1 MDSRFTLKGSSNPA
15 NKNREGPP
23 VRLLLNPQ
31 SRAEQTWCL
40 ANLPKVNGSP
50 VSPQPPDLT
59 ILSDASMEDWGAT
72 SQGRW
77 FSQESIQHIN
87 LLELKGAFLAIKS
100 FLNDQFNKVV
110 LLRLDNST
118 AAAYLNNKGGTHS
131 VPLMSLALENW
142 TWCLRFKDI
151 STAQHVPGKENILSD
166 SDSRTFLDSTDWQL
180 DTTVITPFLT
190 NCITVLFASRLTHNY
205 LNT

>member
-59 ILSDASMEDWGAT
+59 ILSDASMQDWGST

-87 LLELKGAFLAIKS
+87 LLELKGAFLAI
-100 FLNDQFNKVV
+100 
-110 LLRLDNST
+110 
-118 AAAYLNNKGGTHS
+118 
-131 VPLMSLALENW
+131 
-142 TWCLRFKDI
+142 
-151 STAQHVPGKENILSD
+151 
-166 SDSRTFLDSTDWQL
+166 
-180 DTTVITPFLT
+180 
-190 NCITVLFASRLTHNY
+190 
-205 LNT
+205 